1 MLYTKTT
8 KRQRIKTVILFII
21 SVFTLT
27 FIALMSK
34 EPVVESSN
42 EEEIVTSVQKE
53 NKEPIY
59 GRCDISEEDIR
70 ETLEWYE
77 KQKAKEA
84 KETMKKEA
92 SETEK
97 DDKEE
102 NDINDVI
109 EASEFGISQSDFELL
124 CKLTFAEASAP
135 RENSNELKA
144 IAATVL
150 NRVEDE
156 KFPNSIPDVI
166 FAENQFSTVSNGNI
180 YWFPVEEQKE
190 VLDFSQVNAETID
203 AVKSALDGEDPTKVM
218 VTNGSIF
225 FYSDKY
231 ISDYERSLRQDIKEK
246 IKFENTVFYR

>member
-21 SVFTLT
+21 SILILT
-27 FIALMSK
+27 FVALMSK

-42 EEEIVTSVQKE
+42 VASVQKE
-53 NKEPIY
+53 NKEQTY
-59 GRCDISEEDIR
+59 SRCDISEEDIR
-70 ETLEWYE
+70 ETLKWYE
-77 KQKAKEA
+77 ETKVEETTKITIEKEV
-84 KETMKKEA
+84 

-97 DDKEE
+97 ADKEK
-102 NDINDVI
+102 NDII
-109 EASEFGISQSDFELL
+109 EANEFEISQSDFELL

-156 KFPNSIPDVI
+156 KFPNSIQDVI
-166 FAENQFSTVSNGNI
+166 FAENQFSTVSNENI
-180 YWFPVEEQKE
+180 YWFPVNGQKE
-190 VLDFSQVNAETID
+190 VLDFSQVNEETIN
-203 AVKSALDGEDPTKVM
+203 AVKSALDGEDPTEIM
-218 VTNGSIF
+218 VTNGSTF
-225 FYSDKY
+225 FYSDMY
-231 ISDYERSLRQDIKEK
+231 ISDYERSLRQNIKEQ

>member
-27 FIALMSK
+27 VITLMSR
-34 EPVVESSN
+34 ELVVESSN
-42 EEEIVTSVQKE
+42 EKIVTSVQKE

-77 KQKAKEA
+77 KQKAKE
-84 KETMKKEA
+84 TMEKKV

-97 DDKEE
+97 EDNEE

-135 RENSNELKA
+135 RENSNELKS

-218 VTNGSIF
+218 VTNGSTF